1 MDLNELQL
9 IDNGI
14 SFSTMI
20 QYVDYVVQKS
30 YSGNNNAYH
39 AYLRDYYEMVSLLS
53 MYTNYNGEYDLN
65 EVMEIK
71 NSSEWSDIVKGL
83 GPKYHQFH
91 YYIECELNRKNAP
104 LAKFDELLN
113 LVISSLNSIN
123 TIFEIFS
130 NHENIKK
137 MIENIDSNSLIELLN
152 TIDVIMQEKK
162 EQDNSHNEIESIEDE
177 NTQLEENELDN
188 IVGMF
193 SDSNDSDADIDLQD
207 EETTEGKSFE
217 SLDIQNESTDV
228 NVEDND
234 SNIVQ
239 FKPNNS

>member
-53 MYTNYNGEYDLN
+53 MYTNYNDEYDLN

-83 GPKYHQFH
+83 GSKYHQFH

-152 TIDVIMQEKK
+152 TIDVIMQEKR
-162 EQDNSHNEIESIEDE
+162 EQDNSQSENTEDE
-177 NTQLEENELDN
+177 NTQSEENELDD
-188 IVGMF
+188 IAGMF

-207 EETTEGKSFE
+207 EETTEEE
-217 SLDIQNESTDV
+217 SLENLDIQNESTDV
-228 NVEDND
+228 DVEGND
-234 SNIVQ
+234 SKIVQ